1 MSQDL
6 NGSHISDLESLLLP
20 LHSTALAFT
29 TVPTGRASPVHSLLV
44 LPVSAQISLM
54 FWQFSPRPIHKVRH
68 HHQHPRKGKQNK
80 RLV

>member
-29 TVPTGRASPVHSLLV
+29 MVPTGRASPVHSLLV
-44 LPVSAQISLM
+44 LSVSAQISLM
-54 FWQFSPRPIHKVRH
+54 FWQFS
-68 HHQHPRKGKQNK
+68 
-80 RLV
+80 RLHCLKFFYFDMCSITIY